1 MYESPEF
8 MIRKLLIFTAAA
20 IALAAQGSILG
31 PGDGSDEPGFV
42 PPPAEAMR
50 PPAPPAHISSAETL
64 IPYPGPPVF
73 PQSRTEKKMPPRPP
87 VMFTKIR
94 SDRGDID
101 WNDRPNDLNNLL
113 KSMKQLINVD
123 FSMDVKSIDQISPD
137 PEKNPILYRTGHFHF
152 SFTPDERRNLRA
164 YLLNGGMIIF
174 NPGMGSKPFYDSAIQ
189 EMQAIFPELAVKR
202 LGPNHPIFH
211 SYYDLAQVKYR
222 SGVRK
227 AGYASD
233 EPDFMGVEVNCRAV
247 AVVSRWGMDIGWDAT
262 SDDALL
268 GYDVASAQQLGVNL
282 LSYATSERAWAKNA
296 TRSMQF
302 VDAEQNTGGKIY
314 LTQVIYTGEWKTRSQ
329 GLSVLLR
336 QFNHRTGVPVK
347 FERRELRLT
356 DPKLADSPVLY
367 MHGHEDFVLA
377 PEEVAALREYL
388 KNGGLLMAE
397 ACCGRQDFANAF
409 VREMRKVFPG
419 QELEPVPQDSPL
431 FNTPNKIEQ
440 VGITPALEARVGQ
453 PAMAPKLL
461 GIQQD
466 GHYSVVFSPYGLI
479 AGWEMSPDP
488 YSLSLDTSGALAL
501 GENLLMYAVTQ

>member
-1 MYESPEF
+1 MK
-8 MIRKLLIFTAAA
+8 KLLFLAVV
-20 IALAAQGSILG
+20 LAASLPISGHGAILG

-42 PPPAEAMR
+42 APPADAMA
-50 PPAPPAHISSAETL
+50 PPAPPAHIASAETM

-73 PQSRTEKKMPPRPP
+73 PQSRTEKKMPPTPP
-87 VMFTKIR
+87 VMFTKIS
-94 SDRGDID
+94 SDRGMVD
-101 WNDRPNDLNNLL
+101 WNARPNDLNNLL

-123 FSMDVKSIDQISPD
+123 FSMEVKSIDEVSSD
-137 PEKNPILYRTGHFHF
+137 PEKNPILYRSGHFHF
-152 SFTPDERRNLRA
+152 AFTPEERQNLRT

-174 NPGMGSKPFYDSAIQ
+174 NPGMGSKPFFDSAMK

-211 SYYDLAQVKYR
+211 SYYDLATVKYR
-222 SGVRK
+222 SGVRA
-227 AGYASD
+227 AGYESD
-233 EPDFMGVEVNCRAV
+233 EPDFMGIEVNCRAV

-262 SDDALL
+262 NDDSLL
-268 GYDVASAQQLGVNL
+268 GYDISSAQQLGVNL

-296 TRSMQF
+296 ARSMQF
-302 VDAEQNTGGKIY
+302 VDEQKNTGGKIY

-329 GLSVLLR
+329 GLSILLR

-367 MHGHEDFVLA
+367 MHGHEDFVLSDL
-377 PEEVAALREYL
+377 EVAALREYL

-397 ACCGRQDFANAF
+397 ACCGRQDFTNAF
-409 VREMRKVFPG
+409 AREMRKVFPG
-419 QELEPVPQDSPL
+419 RSMEPISAESPI
-431 FNTPNKIEQ
+431 FSIPNKIAQ
-440 VGITPALEARVGQ
+440 VGVTPGLEAKIGQ
-453 PAMAPKLL
+453 PGMAPKLL

>member
-1 MYESPEF
+1 M
-8 MIRKLLIFTAAA
+8 K
-20 IALAAQGSILG
+20 
-31 PGDGSDEPGFV
+31 
-42 PPPAEAMR
+42 
-50 PPAPPAHISSAETL
+50 PPAPPASIASGETL
-64 IPYPGPPVF
+64 VPYPGPPDY
-73 PQSRTEKKMPPRPP
+73 PQARTEKKMPPSPP
-87 VMFTKIR
+87 VMFTKLS
-94 SDRGDID
+94 SDRGMVD
-101 WNDRPNDLNNLL
+101 WNSRPNDLNNLL

-123 FSMDVKSIDQISPD
+123 FSMEVKSIDEISTD
-137 PEKNPILYRTGHFHF
+137 PEKNPILYRSGHFHF
-152 SFTPDERRNLRA
+152 AFTPEQRQTLRT

-189 EMQAIFPELAVKR
+189 EMQAIFPERAVKR

-211 SYYDLAQVKYR
+211 SYYDLANVKYR
-222 SGVRK
+222 SGVRQ
-227 AGYASD
+227 AGYTGD

-262 SDDALL
+262 SDDSLL

-302 VDAEQNTGGKIY
+302 VDEEKNTGGKIF
-314 LTQVIYTGEWKTRSQ
+314 LTQVIYNGEWKTRAQ

-367 MHGHEDFVLA
+367 MHGHEDFVLM

-397 ACCGRQDFANAF
+397 ACCGRQDFTNAF
-409 VREMRKVFPG
+409 VREMRKVLPG
-419 QELEPVPQDSPL
+419 QTLEPVSAESPL
-431 FNTPNKIEQ
+431 FSIPNKIAQ
-440 VGITPALEARVGQ
+440 VGVTPALEAKVGQ
-453 PAMAPKLL
+453 PSMAPKLL

-488 YSLSLDTSGALAL
+488 YSLSLDTTGALAL

>member
-1 MYESPEF
+1 M
-8 MIRKLLIFTAAA
+8 
-20 IALAAQGSILG
+20 
-31 PGDGSDEPGFV
+31 
-42 PPPAEAMR
+42 
-50 PPAPPAHISSAETL
+50 
-64 IPYPGPPVF
+64 PPV
-73 PQSRTEKKMPPRPP
+73 PP
-87 VMFTKIR
+87 VMFTKIS
-94 SDRGDID
+94 SDRGMVD

-113 KSMKQLINVD
+113 KSMKELINVD
-123 FSMDVKSIDQISPD
+123 FSMEVKSIDQISTD
-137 PEKNPILYRTGHFHF
+137 PEKNPILYRSGHFHF
-152 SFTPDERRNLRA
+152 AFTQAERQNLRT

-174 NPGMGSKPFYDSAIQ
+174 NPGMGSKPFYTSAIQ

-211 SYYDLAQVKYR
+211 SYYDLGQVGYR

-227 AGYASD
+227 AGYMSN
-233 EPDFMGVEVNCRAV
+233 EPDFYGVEVNCRVV

-262 SDDALL
+262 NDDSLL
-268 GYDVASAQQLGVNL
+268 GYDIPSAQQLGVNL

-296 TRSMQF
+296 ARSMQF
-302 VDAEQNTGGKIY
+302 VDQEKTNGGKIY
-314 LTQVIYTGEWKTRSQ
+314 LTQIIYNGEWKTRDM
-329 GLSVLLR
+329 GLSILLR

-367 MHGHEDFVLA
+367 MHGHEDFTLG
-377 PEEVAALREYL
+377 PDEVTALREYL
-388 KNGGLLMAE
+388 RNGGLLMAE

-409 VREMRKVFPG
+409 VREMKKVYPG
-419 QELEPVPQDSPL
+419 QDLAPISAESPI
-431 FNTPNKIEQ
+431 FSVPNKIAQ
-440 VGITPALEARVGQ
+440 VGITPALEAKVGQ

>member
-1 MYESPEF
+1 MKSPALF
-8 MIRKLLIFTAAA
+8 AFL
-20 IALAAQGSILG
+20 LAASFSLAGHASILG

-42 PPPAEAMR
+42 SPPADAMQ

-73 PQSRTEKKMPPRPP
+73 PQSRTEKKMPPKPP
-87 VMFTKIR
+87 VMFTKIS
-94 SDRGDID
+94 SDRGMVD
-101 WNDRPNDLNNLL
+101 WNARPNDLNNLL

-123 FSMDVKSIDQISPD
+123 FSMEIKSIDQISPD
-137 PEKNPILYRTGHFHF
+137 PSKNPILYRSGHFHF
-152 SFTPDERRNLRA
+152 AFTPQERENLRA

-202 LGPNHPIFH
+202 IGPNHPIFH
-211 SYYDLAQVKYR
+211 AYYDLASVTYR
-222 SGVRK
+222 SGVRA
-227 AGYASD
+227 AGYQGD

-262 SDDALL
+262 SDDSLL
-268 GYDVASAQQLGVNL
+268 GYSVPSAQQLGVNL
-282 LSYATSERAWAKNA
+282 LSYATSERAWARNA

-302 VDAEQNTGGKIY
+302 VDDSKGTGSKIL
-314 LTQVIYTGEWKTRSQ
+314 LTQVIYTGEWKTRAQ

-336 QFNHRTGVPVK
+336 QFNHRTGVPVQ

-377 PEEVAALREYL
+377 PDEAAALREYL
-388 KNGGLLMAE
+388 KNGGFLMAE
-397 ACCGRQDFANAF
+397 ACCGRQDFTNAF
-409 VREMRKVFPG
+409 VREMRKVLPG
-419 QELEPVPQDSPL
+419 QSLEPVSPESPL
-431 FNTPNKIEQ
+431 YSIPNKIAQ
-440 VGITPALEARVGQ
+440 VGVTPALEAKIGQ

-461 GIQQD
+461 GIQQN

>member
-1 MYESPEF
+1 MKKTAFLS
-8 MIRKLLIFTAAA
+8 ILLTAALSMA
-20 IALAAQGSILG
+20 GFGAILG

-42 PPPAEAMR
+42 SPPADALQ

-64 IPYPGPPVF
+64 VPYPGPPDF
-73 PQSRTEKKMPPRPP
+73 PQSRTEKKMPPSPP
-87 VMFTKIR
+87 VMFTKIS
-94 SDRGDID
+94 SDRGMVD
-101 WNDRPNDLNNLL
+101 WNARPNDLNNLL

-123 FSMDVKSIDQISPD
+123 FSMEVKSIDEVSTD
-137 PEKNPILYRTGHFHF
+137 PQKNPILYRSGHFHF
-152 SFTPDERRNLRA
+152 AFTPEERQNLRT

-174 NPGMGSKPFYDSAIQ
+174 NPGMGSKPFYDSAIK

-202 LGPNHPIFH
+202 IGPNHPIFH
-211 SYYDLAQVKYR
+211 SYYDLSTVNYR
-222 SGVRK
+222 TGVRA
-227 AGYASD
+227 AGYEGN
-233 EPDFMGVEVNCRAV
+233 EPDFMGIEVNCRAV

-262 SDDALL
+262 SDDSLL
-268 GYDVASAQQLGVNL
+268 GYDIPSAQKLGVNL

-296 TRSMQF
+296 ARSMQF
-302 VDAEQNTGGKIY
+302 VDDAKNTGGKIY
-314 LTQVIYTGEWKTRSQ
+314 LTQVIYNGEWKTRSQ

-409 VREMRKVFPG
+409 VREMHKVLPG
-419 QELEPVPQDSPL
+419 QTLEAVSPESPL
-431 FNTPNKIEQ
+431 YSIPNKIAQ
-440 VGITPALEARVGQ
+440 VGVTPALEAKIGQ

-461 GIQQD
+461 GIQQG

>member
-1 MYESPEF
+1 MKKVLF
-8 MIRKLLIFTAAA
+8 LALV
-20 IALAAQGSILG
+20 LAAGMPLSGRSAILG

-42 PPPAEAMR
+42 APPADAMK
-50 PPAPPAHISSAETL
+50 PPAPPAHIASAETL

-73 PQSRTEKKMPPRPP
+73 PQSRTEKKMPPTPP
-87 VMFTKIR
+87 VMFTKIS
-94 SDRGDID
+94 SDRGMVD
-101 WNDRPNDLNNLL
+101 WNARPNDLNNLL

-123 FSMDVKSIDQISPD
+123 FSMEVKTIDEVSSD
-137 PEKNPILYRTGHFHF
+137 PEKNPILYRSGHFHF
-152 SFTPDERRNLRA
+152 AFTPEERQNLRT

-174 NPGMGSKPFYDSAIQ
+174 NPGMGSKPFFDSAVK
-189 EMQAIFPELAVKR
+189 EMAAIFPELAVKR

-211 SYYDLAQVKYR
+211 SYYDLAEVKYR
-222 SGVRK
+222 SGVRA
-227 AGYASD
+227 AGYMSD
-233 EPDFMGVEVNCRAV
+233 EPDFMGIEVNCRVV

-262 SDDALL
+262 NDDSLL
-268 GYDVASAQQLGVNL
+268 GYDIASAQQLGVNL

-296 TRSMQF
+296 ARSMQF
-302 VDAEQNTGGKIY
+302 VDEQKSTGGKIY

-367 MHGHEDFVLA
+367 MHGHEDFVLSDL
-377 PEEVAALREYL
+377 EVAALHEYL

-397 ACCGRQDFANAF
+397 ACCGRQDFTNAF

-419 QELEPVPQDSPL
+419 QSMEPISPESPI
-431 FNTPNKIEQ
+431 FSIPNKIAQ
-440 VGITPALEARVGQ
+440 VGVTPGLEAKLGQ
-453 PAMAPKLL
+453 PSMPPKLM

>member
-1 MYESPEF
+1 M
-8 MIRKLLIFTAAA
+8 K
-20 IALAAQGSILG
+20 
-31 PGDGSDEPGFV
+31 
-42 PPPAEAMR
+42 
-50 PPAPPAHISSAETL
+50 PPAPPAHIASAETL

-73 PQSRTEKKMPPRPP
+73 PQARTEKKMPPTPP
-87 VMFTKIR
+87 VMFTKIS
-94 SDRGDID
+94 SDRGMVD

-113 KSMKQLINVD
+113 KTMKQLINVD
-123 FSMDVKSIDQISPD
+123 FSMEVKSIDEISTD
-137 PEKNPILYRTGHFHF
+137 PEKNPILYRSGHFHF
-152 SFTPDERRNLRA
+152 AFSPEERQTLRT

-174 NPGMGSKPFYDSAIQ
+174 NPGMGSKPFYDSAIK

-211 SYYDLAQVKYR
+211 SYYDLGEVKYR
-222 SGVRK
+222 SGVRA
-227 AGYASD
+227 AGYTSD
-233 EPDFMGVEVNCRAV
+233 EPDFMGIEINCRAV

-262 SDDALL
+262 NDDSLL

-302 VDAEQNTGGKIY
+302 VDDEKSTGGKIY
-314 LTQVIYTGEWKTRSQ
+314 LTQVIYNGEWKTRAQ
-329 GLSVLLR
+329 GLSILLR

-347 FERRELRLT
+347 FERNELRLT

-367 MHGHEDFVLA
+367 MHGHEDFVLTD
-377 PEEVAALREYL
+377 PEVAALREYL

-409 VREMRKVFPG
+409 VREMRKVYPD
-419 QELEPVPQDSPL
+419 QTLEPVSPESPI
-431 FNTPNKIEQ
+431 FSIPNKISQ
-440 VGITPALEARVGQ
+440 VGVTPALEAKVGS

-466 GHYSVVFSPYGLI
+466 GHYSIVFSPYGLI

>member
-1 MYESPEF
+1 MK
-8 MIRKLLIFTAAA
+8 RHHHLLLLTVL
-20 IALAAQGSILG
+20 LAACLSLSGHASILG

-42 PPPAEAMR
+42 PPPMEAPK
-50 PPAPPAHISSAETL
+50 PPPPPAHVASAETL
-64 IPYPGPPVF
+64 VPYPGPPDY
-73 PQSRTEKKMPPRPP
+73 PQARTEKKMPPTPP

-94 SDRGDID
+94 SDRGMID
-101 WNDRPNDLNNLL
+101 WNARPNDLNNLL
-113 KSMKQLINVD
+113 KTMKQLINVD
-123 FSMDVKSIDQISPD
+123 FSMEVKSIDGISAD
-137 PEKNPILYRTGHFHF
+137 PEKNPILYRSGHFHF
-152 SFTPDERRNLRA
+152 AFTPEERQTLRA

-174 NPGMGSKPFYDSAIQ
+174 NPGSGSKPFYDSAIQ
-189 EMQAIFPELAVKR
+189 EMQAIFPELTVKR

-211 SYYDLAQVKYR
+211 SYYDLGEVGYR
-222 SGVRK
+222 SGVRA
-227 AGYASD
+227 AGYLGS
-233 EPDFMGVEVNCRAV
+233 EPDFMGVEVNCRVV

-262 SDDALL
+262 SNDALL
-268 GYDVASAQQLGVNL
+268 GYDIPSAQKLGVNL

-296 TRSMQF
+296 ARSMQF
-302 VDAEQNTGGKIY
+302 VDDEKNTGGKIF
-314 LTQVIYTGEWKTRSQ
+314 LTQIIYNGEWKTRSQ

-347 FERRELRLT
+347 FQRRELRLT
-356 DPKLADSPVLY
+356 DPKLADSPVIY
-367 MHGHEDFVLA
+367 MHGHEDFVLM

-409 VREMRKVFPG
+409 VREMRKVYPDRT
-419 QELEPVPQDSPL
+419 LEPVSAESPL
-431 FNTPNKIEQ
+431 FSIPNKIAQ
-440 VGITPALEARVGQ
+440 VGVTPALEAKVGQ

-466 GHYSVVFSPYGLI
+466 GHYSVIFSPYGLI

>member
-1 MYESPEF
+1 MKN
-8 MIRKLLIFTAAA
+8 RTLLTFLLSIGISLCGHAA
-20 IALAAQGSILG
+20 ILG

-42 PPPAEAMR
+42 PPPANAVK
-50 PPAPPAHISSAETL
+50 PPAPPATISSGETL
-64 IPYPGPPVF
+64 IPYPGPPAF
-73 PQSRTEKKMPPRPP
+73 PQSRTEKKMPPTPP
-87 VMFTKIR
+87 VMFTKIS
-94 SDRGDID
+94 SDRGMVD
-101 WNDRPNDLNNLL
+101 WNARPNDLNNLL

-123 FSMDVKSIDQISPD
+123 FSMEVKSIDEISTD
-137 PEKNPILYRTGHFHF
+137 PEKNPILYRSGSFHF
-152 SFTPDERRNLRA
+152 AFSPQERQMLRT

-174 NPGMGSKPFYDSAIQ
+174 NAASGSKPFYDSAVK

-211 SYYDLAQVKYR
+211 SYYDLGNVKYR
-222 SGVRK
+222 SGVRA

-247 AVVSRWGMDIGWDAT
+247 AVISRWGMDIGWDAT
-262 SDDALL
+262 NDDSLE

-302 VDAEQNTGGKIY
+302 VDEEKNTGGKIF
-314 LTQVIYTGEWKTRSQ
+314 LTQIIYNGEWKTRSQ

-356 DPKLADSPVLY
+356 DPKLADSPVIY

-409 VREMRKVFPG
+409 VREMKKVCPD
-419 QELEPVPQDSPL
+419 QTLAPVSAESPL
-431 FNTPNKIEQ
+431 FTIPNKIAQ
-440 VGITPALEARVGQ
+440 VGVTPALEAKLGQ
-453 PAMAPKLL
+453 PAMSPKLL

-488 YSLSLDTSGALAL
+488 YSLSLDSSGALAL